1 MSPLIRLLASF
12 IALMMAMGIGRFA
25 LTPQMPHLLSEG
37 QIDLTGAGLIAAAN
51 YLGYFVGAVD
61 SIFARSHHPVRARLY
76 GGLWLCVLLTL
87 ASYWAH
93 GFWPHLLLRFGT
105 GVASAWA
112 LVMITSLSQPLA
124 IAAGRPRLG
133 SLVFAGPGLGILLTG
148 LLALGSN
155 LLGQS
160 SATLWLVYG
169 GVALLMLL
177 AILPFL
183 PRPSLT
189 DAPISGADSNASIA
203 PLGWIYFLFG
213 LGYIIPA
220 TFLSQMASAQF
231 KGAWQADLFWPCFGL
246 AAALGVVVAS
256 LRRKAPNTTRRW
268 LMTTLWL
275 QAAGVFACLLG
286 NGWGLALGVLLCG
299 GPFLAC
305 MQLVM
310 ARLREVAPHGYQ
322 RNTGVLTACFA
333 IGQLSGPLLA
343 SVSNHLSDGLQPAL
357 VIAGCG
363 LLLAGAV
370 LLRPATTVS
379 QQSPALARELV
390 RVERAPERRARC
402 RGKGGASAQPLQEL
416 FAPTEEQTALNLVQY
431 DPRESQS
438 GPACRAHQWP
448 S

>member
-12 IALMMAMGIGRFA
+12 VALMMAMGIGRFA

-61 SIFARSHHPVRARLY
+61 SIFARSHHHVRGRLY

-133 SLVFAGPGLGILLTG
+133 ALVFAGPGLGILLTG
-148 LLALGSN
+148 LLALAAN
-155 LLGQS
+155 LLGQN

-169 GVALLMLL
+169 VVALVMLL

-183 PRPSLT
+183 PKPSAAASPVAGHSDVGT
-189 DAPISGADSNASIA
+189 NGSIA
-203 PLGWIYFLFG
+203 HLCWIYVLYG

-246 AAALGVVVAS
+246 AAAIGVGVAT
-256 LRRKAPNTTRRW
+256 LRRKDPDTTRRW

-310 ARLREVAPHGYQ
+310 ARLRDVAPHGYQ
-322 RNTGVLTACFA
+322 RSTGLLTASFA

-343 SVSNHLSDGLQPAL
+343 SVSSHLSGGLQPAL
-357 VIAGCG
+357 VAAGAG
-363 LLLAGAV
+363 LLVAGSV
-370 LLRPATTVS
+370 LVS
-379 QQSPALARELV
+379 RQP
-390 RVERAPERRARC
+390 
-402 RGKGGASAQPLQEL
+402 SAQAH
-416 FAPTEEQTALNLVQY
+416 APVHAVPAPGKTAH
-431 DPRESQS
+431 PGSTR
-438 GPACRAHQWP
+438 
-448 S
+448 

>member
-1 MSPLIRLLASF
+1 MSPLIRLTASF

-61 SIFARSHHPVRARLY
+61 SIFARSHHHIKARLY

-87 ASYWAH
+87 GSYWAH

-133 SLVFAGPGLGILLTG
+133 ALVFAGPGLGILLTG

-155 LLGQS
+155 LLGED

-169 GVALLMLL
+169 VVALVMLL

-183 PRPSLT
+183 PKPTVMVAHATR
-189 DAPISGADSNASIA
+189 AGSNASIA
-203 PLGWIYFLFG
+203 HLCWIYFLYG

-256 LRRKAPNTTRRW
+256 LRRKDPDTTRRW

-299 GPFLAC
+299 APFLAC

-310 ARLREVAPHGYQ
+310 ARLRDVAPHGYQ
-322 RNTGVLTACFA
+322 RSTGLLTASFA
-333 IGQLSGPLLA
+333 IGQLCGPLLA
-343 SVSNHLSDGLQPAL
+343 SVSNHFSGGLQPAL

-363 LLLAGAV
+363 LVLAGAV
-370 LLRPATTVS
+370 LVNRQPATLAHE
-379 QQSPALARELV
+379 PA
-390 RVERAPERRARC
+390 RAAPAP
-402 RGKGGASAQPLQEL
+402 GK
-416 FAPTEEQTALNLVQY
+416 TAL
-431 DPRESQS
+431 PGSIR
-438 GPACRAHQWP
+438 
-448 S
+448 

>member
-1 MSPLIRLLASF
+1 MSPLIRLTASF
-12 IALMMAMGIGRFA
+12 VALMMAMGIGRFA

-61 SIFARSHHPVRARLY
+61 SIFARSHHHIKGRLY

-87 ASYWAH
+87 ASFWAH

-133 SLVFAGPGLGILLTG
+133 ALVFAGPGLGIVLTG

-169 GVALLMLL
+169 TVALVMLL

-183 PRPSLT
+183 PTPTTLA
-189 DAPISGADSNASIA
+189 APASNAGNNGSIA
-203 PLGWIYFLFG
+203 HLGWIYFLFG

-220 TFLSQMASAQF
+220 TFLSQMATAQF

-246 AAALGVVVAS
+246 AAAMGVVIAS
-256 LRRKAPNTTRRW
+256 LRRKDPNTTRRW

-275 QAAGVFACLLG
+275 QAAGVFTCLLG
-286 NGWGLALGVLLCG
+286 NTWGLALGVLLCG
-299 GPFLAC
+299 APFLAC

-310 ARLREVAPHGYQ
+310 ARLREIAPHGYQ
-322 RNTGVLTACFA
+322 RSTGLLTASFA

-343 SVSNHLSDGLQPAL
+343 SVSSHLSGGLQPAL

-363 LLLAGAV
+363 LLVAGGVV
-370 LLRPATTVS
+370 LSQRPEGS
-379 QQSPALARELV
+379 
-390 RVERAPERRARC
+390 
-402 RGKGGASAQPLQEL
+402 ASAPAHAVPVPEK
-416 FAPTEEQTALNLVQY
+416 TAL
-431 DPRESQS
+431 PGSSR
-438 GPACRAHQWP
+438 
-448 S
+448 

>member
-61 SIFARSHHPVRARLY
+61 SIFARSHHHVRGRLY

-87 ASYWAH
+87 ASYWAD
-93 GFWPHLLLRFGT
+93 GFWPHLGLRFGT
-105 GVASAWA
+105 GVASAWV

-133 SLVFAGPGLGILLTG
+133 ALIFAGPGLGILLTG
-148 LLALGSN
+148 VLALGSN
-155 LLGQS
+155 LMGQS

-169 GVALLMLL
+169 LVALLMLL

-183 PRPSLT
+183 PKPTIAVTQATS
-189 DAPISGADSNASIA
+189 AGNNGSIVH
-203 PLGWIYFLFG
+203 LCWIYFLYG

-220 TFLSQMASAQF
+220 TFLSQMANAQF

-246 AAALGVVVAS
+246 AAALGVVVTS
-256 LRRKAPNTTRRW
+256 LRRKKPHTTRRW
-268 LMTTLWL
+268 LMATLWL

-286 NGWGLALGVLLCG
+286 NSWGLALGVLLCG
-299 GPFLAC
+299 APFLAC

-322 RNTGVLTACFA
+322 RSTGLLTASFA

-343 SVSNHLSDGLQPAL
+343 SVSSHLSGGLQPAL
-357 VIAGCG
+357 VVAGAG
-363 LLLAGAV
+363 LLLAGSV
-370 LLRPATTVS
+370 LINRPLPVHPMCTHVADS
-379 QQSPALARELV
+379 AAN
-390 RVERAPERRARC
+390 
-402 RGKGGASAQPLQEL
+402 GG
-416 FAPTEEQTALNLVQY
+416 
-431 DPRESQS
+431 
-438 GPACRAHQWP
+438 
-448 S
+448 

>member
-1 MSPLIRLLASF
+1 MSPLIRLTASF

-61 SIFARSHHPVRARLY
+61 SIFARSHHHIKARLY

-87 ASYWAH
+87 GSYWAH

-133 SLVFAGPGLGILLTG
+133 ALVFAGPGLGILLTG

-155 LLGQS
+155 LLGED

-169 GVALLMLL
+169 VVALVMLL

-183 PRPSLT
+183 PKPTVTVAHATR
-189 DAPISGADSNASIA
+189 AGSNASIA
-203 PLGWIYFLFG
+203 HLCWIYFLYG

-256 LRRKAPNTTRRW
+256 LRRKDTDTTRRW

-299 GPFLAC
+299 APFLAC

-322 RNTGVLTACFA
+322 RSTGLLTASFA
-333 IGQLSGPLLA
+333 IGQLCGPLLA
-343 SVSNHLSDGLQPAL
+343 SASSHLSGGLQPAL

-363 LLLAGAV
+363 LVLAGAV
-370 LLRPATTVS
+370 LVNRQPATLAHE
-379 QQSPALARELV
+379 PAHA
-390 RVERAPERRARC
+390 APAP
-402 RGKGGASAQPLQEL
+402 GK
-416 FAPTEEQTALNLVQY
+416 TAL
-431 DPRESQS
+431 PGSTR
-438 GPACRAHQWP
+438 
-448 S
+448 